1 MLNTPSLVYQ
11 LRNIAIKEFSVE
23 NVLFWENY
31 NVLKSL
37 VTRYFIEYKKAE
49 EMGNVDLLEQYDF
62 DGYYHQ
68 QIQSYSRSSLDSYSY
83 DSKIQVPKKI
93 VPYYDRFY
101 NTFISEN
108 AIAQV
113 NISGQT
119 YKKIRNEILLPTT
132 GIFDAAKDE
141 VVEMIYNSIYP
152 IFLKNNKKYLDE
164 TL

>member
-1 MLNTPSLVYQ
+1 VLNTPSLVYQ

-101 NTFISEN
+101 NTYVVFFFFLVFIV
-108 AIAQV
+108 I
-113 NISGQT
+113 
-119 YKKIRNEILLPTT
+119 
-132 GIFDAAKDE
+132 
-141 VVEMIYNSIYP
+141 
-152 IFLKNNKKYLDE
+152 KNNYYYL
-164 TL
+164 LLFIILYYSL